1 MNATNLREEDIL
13 MKKLNFKFILIEGVI
28 LLAISL
34 IGGFIISICMG
45 PLYVFKTAMIFAML
59 LFFGLC
65 MFMCVFGN
73 MITGAIAKKTLE
85 KNCAEQ
91 NFGESSTFVT
101 SGSFTIGGILRIDET
116 NGRVAFV
123 SYQNPYEFQLANAKN
138 LEKINSSYIK
148 GPLGGTSYVY
158 FEFYYNG
165 KRTRIPTFTS
175 SNTYSIQSSEVMEGI
190 SKADAFC
197 DILKNAQNA

>member
-1 MNATNLREEDIL
+1 M
-13 MKKLNFKFILIEGVI
+13 LIEGAI

-34 IGGFIISICMG
+34 IGGFAISICMG
-45 PLYVFKTAMIFAML
+45 ALYVFKAAMTFAIM

-123 SYQNPYEFQLANAKN
+123 SYQNPYEFQLANAKD

-190 SKADAFC
+190 SKADTFC